1 MSRGLTREEILRLR
15 REHVLPSLFT
25 YYAEPLQLVRGAMQ
39 HVWDDSGRRYLD
51 FFGGI
56 VSISVGHC
64 HPEIVEEVTR
74 QLAALQH
81 TTCIYLTEPLVLLA
95 AKLAALAPG
104 KLNKCYFP
112 NSGSEANE
120 MALLLARNHRRHAEV
135 LCLRH
140 AYHGGTAGTLALV
153 GQSTWRFPIAYPQG
167 VVHLPQPNCYRC
179 TSGGTFPGCGLRCA
193 EEIEEVI
200 RTSTSGEIA
209 ALIVEPIQG
218 FGGFVEPPPG
228 YLPRA
233 AEIVRA
239 HGGLFIADEVQTGV
253 GLTGGHWW
261 GISHSGVE
269 PDIMTMAKGFGN
281 GATIGGV
288 VATDEVANAL
298 QGKLHFN
305 TFGGNAPYTLQALL
319 TLELIEREGY
329 VQRNVQRGAELRAG
343 LQELQTRHRLIGDIR
358 GRGLLVGVEL
368 VSDRQTKQPATR
380 ETLRVLEETRERG
393 LLIGKGGMP
402 GNVLRL
408 TPPFCIT
415 AEDVATALTILDE
428 ALTATEQ
435 D

>member
-1 MSRGLTREEILRLR
+1 
-15 REHVLPSLFT
+15 
-25 YYAEPLQLVRGAMQ
+25 
-39 HVWDDSGRRYLD
+39 
-51 FFGGI
+51 
-56 VSISVGHC
+56 
-64 HPEIVEEVTR
+64 
-74 QLAALQH
+74 
-81 TTCIYLTEPLVLLA
+81 
-95 AKLAALAPG
+95 
-104 KLNKCYFP
+104 
-112 NSGSEANE
+112 
-120 MALLLARNHRRHAEV
+120 
-135 LCLRH
+135 
-140 AYHGGTAGTLALV
+140 
-153 GQSTWRFPIAYPQG
+153 
-167 VVHLPQPNCYRC
+167 
-179 TSGGTFPGCGLRCA
+179 
-193 EEIEEVI
+193 
-200 RTSTSGEIA
+200 
-209 ALIVEPIQG
+209 
-218 FGGFVEPPPG
+218 
-228 YLPRA
+228 
-233 AEIVRA
+233 
-239 HGGLFIADEVQTGV
+239 
-253 GLTGGHWW
+253 
-261 GISHSGVE
+261 
-269 PDIMTMAKGFGN
+269 MTMAKGFGN